1 MSTKKENKKNLRTQ
15 IMSGYLKII
24 GLSCV
29 LGIITIILLGVL
41 SGYYNSIAKI
51 DDERVQIANA
61 ITQHYTWRSDFVS
74 SLETGSSFSGSLDP
88 KTCSFGQMLT
98 QTTEEETLPEVQS
111 VLDDVTSAHDSMHTL
126 AEDLISRQSTTNKD
140 ILVDEFYQNISPLTT
155 DVIDALKQVDS
166 IYADE
171 VQHDKQVFE
180 TLLPIT
186 IAIIIIV
193 MIMLVVFSI
202 IYANRLAHQ
211 VSYPIT
217 KIANWANRLS
227 LGAVDFNID
236 EEFERMQRLNAENE
250 VGMMISAFCSMANNI
265 KENVEVVKRVA
276 DGDMTAF
283 VNIRSH
289 HDSLGKSLY
298 RLVQS
303 NDAMFGEI
311 VKSARTVAAGA
322 NEIANAS
329 HLLAEST
336 TAQAAA
342 ANELSHEMEN
352 VSRLINFNDEKAQ
365 AAYKIVKDI
374 EEDIKTNNQ
383 HMEVLV
389 DSVVHMHDAS
399 QKIAVV
405 MKTIDDIAFETNIL
419 ALNAAIEAARAG
431 TAGKGFAV
439 VADEVR
445 ALALKSTEAAKES
458 RALIENSI
466 TQTQK
471 GSEIATESATIF
483 EEINK
488 KIKQIVEIVEEV
500 SGLSSEQFESVR
512 IVSES
517 VTKITEAATSNAAI
531 SEESDASSHEMSQQ
545 AEFLRD
551 AMRHFNLRMREDG
564 KAFIPYEKKDD
575 DEFIKH
581 ANEALQI
588 KENTG
593 HFGYEY
599 IDPYGQEIESSV
611 FDLDDS
617 NNNN

>member
-51 DDERVQIANA
+51 DDERMQIANA
-61 ITQHYTWRSDFVS
+61 ITQHYTWRSDLIS
-74 SLETGSSFSGSLDP
+74 SIQNGSSFSGSLDP
-88 KTCSFGQMLT
+88 KTCSFGQILT
-98 QTTEEETLPEVQS
+98 QRTEEETLPEVQS
-111 VLDDVTSAHDSMHTL
+111 VLNNVTSAHDSMHTL
-126 AEDLISRQSTTNKD
+126 AEDLLSRQSTTNRD

-166 IYADE
+166 IYASE

-399 QKIAVV
+399 QKIAIV

-458 RALIENSI
+458 RSLIENSI

>member
-51 DDERVQIANA
+51 DDERMQIANA
-61 ITQHYTWRSDFVS
+61 ITQHYTWRSDLIS
-74 SLETGSSFSGSLDP
+74 SIQNGSSFSGSLDP
-88 KTCSFGQMLT
+88 KTCSFGQILT
-98 QTTEEETLPEVQS
+98 QRTEEETLPEVQS
-111 VLDDVTSAHDSMHTL
+111 VLNNVTSTHDSMHTL
-126 AEDLISRQSTTNKD
+126 AEDLLSRQSITNRD

-166 IYADE
+166 IYASE

-236 EEFERMQRLNAENE
+236 EEFERMQRLNADNE

-399 QKIAVV
+399 QKIAIV

-458 RALIENSI
+458 RSLIENSI

>member
-1 MSTKKENKKNLRTQ
+1 MSTKKENKKGLRTQ
-15 IMSGYLKII
+15 IMGGYLKII
-24 GLSCV
+24 ALSCV

-41 SGYYNSIAKI
+41 SVYYNSVANM
-51 DDERVQIANA
+51 DEERMQIANA
-61 ITQHYTWRSDFVS
+61 ITQHYTWRSDLVN
-74 SLETGSSFSGSLDP
+74 SLQTNSSFSGSLDP
-88 KTCSFGQMLT
+88 TTCSCGQILAQKSQEKM
-98 QTTEEETLPEVQS
+98 LPEVES
-111 VLDDVTSAHDSMHTL
+111 ILNNITSAHDSMHSL
-126 AEDLISRQSTTNKD
+126 AEDLLSKQSTTDKD
-140 ILVDEFYQNISPLTT
+140 TLVDEFYASVSPLTT
-155 DVIDALKQVDS
+155 DVIDALREIDS
-166 IYADE
+166 IYAQE
-171 VQHDKQVFE
+171 VESAKQVFE
-180 TLLPIT
+180 TLLAVT
-186 IAIIIIV
+186 IAIIVLV
-193 MIMLVVFSI
+193 MIMLVVFST

-217 KIANWANRLS
+217 RIANWANRLS
-227 LGAVDFNID
+227 LGSVDFNID
-236 EEFERMQRLNAENE
+236 EEFEKMQRINADNE
-250 VGMMISAFCSMANNI
+250 VGMMIEAFCSMAKNI
-265 KENVEVVKRVA
+265 KENVEVVRRVA

-311 VKSARTVAAGA
+311 IKSARTVAAGA

-365 AAYKIVKDI
+365 TAYKIVKDI
-374 EEDIKTNNQ
+374 EEDIKTNNA

-431 TAGKGFAV
+431 VAGKGFAV

-512 IVSES
+512 IVSQS

-531 SEESDASSHEMSQQ
+531 SEQSDASSHEMSQQ

-551 AMRHFNLRMREDG
+551 AMKHFNLRMREEG
-564 KAFIPYEKKDD
+564 KAYIPYEKKDD

-581 ANEALQI
+581 ANEALQL

-599 IDPYGQEIESSV
+599 IDPYGQQIESSI
-611 FDLDDS
+611 FDLDNID
-617 NNNN
+617 NNN

>member
-51 DDERVQIANA
+51 DDERMQIANA
-61 ITQHYTWRSDFVS
+61 ITQHYTWRSDLIS
-74 SLETGSSFSGSLDP
+74 SVQNGTSFSGSLDP
-88 KTCSFGQMLT
+88 KTCSFGQILT
-98 QTTEEETLPEVQS
+98 QRTEEETLPEVQS
-111 VLDDVTSAHDSMHTL
+111 VLNSVTSTHDSMHTL
-126 AEDLISRQSTTNKD
+126 AEDLLSRQSTTNKD

-166 IYADE
+166 IYASE

>member
-1 MSTKKENKKNLRTQ
+1 MSTKKENKKSLRTQ

-24 GLSCV
+24 ALSCV
-29 LGIITIILLGVL
+29 LGIITIILLCVL
-41 SGYYNSIAKI
+41 SGYYNSIAKM
-51 DDERVQIANA
+51 DEERVYIAEG
-61 ITQHYTWRSDFVS
+61 ITQHYVWRSDFVS
-74 SLETGSSFSGSLDP
+74 SLQTGSTFSGSLDP
-88 KTCSFGQMLT
+88 KTCSFGKGLASKNQEDT
-98 QTTEEETLPEVQS
+98 FPEVQS
-111 VLDDVTSAHDSMHTL
+111 IINNITTAHDNMHNL
-126 AEDLISRQSTTNKD
+126 AKDLIAMQATTNKD
-140 ILVDEFYQNISPLTT
+140 VLVDKFYQDISPLTT
-155 DVIDALKQVDS
+155 EVIGALEKIDD
-166 IYADE
+166 IYAQKVE
-171 VQHDKQVFE
+171 EAKQLFE
-180 TLLPIT
+180 TLLAVT
-186 IAIIIIV
+186 IAIIILV
-193 MIMLVVFSI
+193 MIMLVVFST

-211 VSYPIT
+211 VSYPVT

-227 LGAVDFNID
+227 LGAVDLNFD
-236 EEFERMQRLNAENE
+236 EEFEKMKRINADNE
-250 VGMMISAFCSMANNI
+250 VGVMIDAFCSMANNI

-289 HDSLGKSLY
+289 HDTLGKSLY

-303 NDAMFGEI
+303 NDAMFCEI
-311 VKSARTVAAGA
+311 VKSAHTVAAGA

-342 ANELSHEMEN
+342 AHELSHEMEN

-365 AAYKIVKDI
+365 SAYKIVKDI
-374 EEDIKTNNQ
+374 EEDIKINNR

-389 DSVVHMHDAS
+389 ESVLHMHDAS
-399 QKIAVV
+399 QKIATV

-431 TAGKGFAV
+431 ITGKGFAV

-471 GSEIATESATIF
+471 GSTIAKEGAKVF

-517 VTKITEAATSNAAI
+517 VNKITQAATSNAAV

-551 AMRHFNLRMREDG
+551 AMKHFNLRMREEG
-564 KAFIPYEKKDD
+564 KAFIPNEKKGDN
-575 DEFIKH
+575 EFIKH
-581 ANEALQI
+581 ANEALKI
-588 KENTG
+588 KEDTG

-599 IDPYGQEIESSV
+599 IDPYGQEIESTI
-611 FDLDDS
+611 FDSD
-617 NNNN
+617 NKY